1 MTFSRRTWTGWCGCV
16 GDHNRISR
24 NRLTVVL
31 LQSQY
36 WRCTLQEGATVTDHS
51 IFRKLSA
58 FWEEDFFKDMDTLN
72 VRAST

>member
-1 MTFSRRTWTGWCGCV
+1 
-16 GDHNRISR
+16 
-24 NRLTVVL
+24 VL
-31 LQSQY
+31 LQSLC